1 MPRGGA
7 RAGAGRLRQRITL
20 SQDTARMLR
29 EIVQDWQE
37 REPACRWT
45 GPAVVDQL
53 VTLEADRLR
62 RETDKEKNDGN
73 ATAVSD

>member
-7 RAGAGRLRQRITL
+7 RVGAGRLRQRITL

-29 EIVQDWQE
+29 EIVRDWRE

-45 GPAVVDQL
+45 APAVVDQL

-62 RETDKEKNDGN
+62 REKGEE
-73 ATAVSD
+73 SER